1 MPLVSVL
8 LAVHNDSRFLGQ
20 ALASVL
26 RQTVD
31 DLELIVVDDASTDE
45 TPALLAA
52 VGDPRLRVITNDE
65 QEGLA
70 SSLNH
75 GLSEASGRYV
85 ARLDADDVALPE
97 RLARQLERMRRD
109 GEEDLAVIGSAV
121 LDLDAGG
128 RPGMLHRNP
137 AGATG
142 IRWLTLFGSPFFHPT
157 VLVDRDRVDRAQ
169 LRYDPSYAESE
180 DYELWARLLSGRQ
193 GANLPQ
199 PLVLKRVHPG
209 QASLRRA
216 GLQES
221 LQRELALREIGR
233 IAPALSAEQA
243 GLAWGLG
250 SGRKIERHAAA
261 AYRALLRAFE
271 DHYGVDAEVRAS
283 ATRMLIAAGATG
295 KALELGVSQ
304 PARLALRGA
313 RRRVQTRRA
322 RDRASSWLTALD
334 GSPAAV
340 RVTVVSPEPTPY
352 RSPLF
357 DRVASRPEV
366 DLTVIYAAETVA
378 NRTWSVELEH
388 RAEFLRGRRL
398 PGVHGVLRH
407 DYPVTPGIG
416 RALARS
422 NPDAVV
428 ISGWST
434 FASQAAIAWSRA
446 HGIPYV
452 LLVES
457 HDLGPRAWW
466 RRAVKGFVVPRIV
479 RKAANVLVVGTAAR
493 ESVVERGADQAAVR
507 IFANTV
513 DVDAWS
519 DRALR
524 LQKNREERRAA
535 AGLVPED
542 VVVFS
547 VARLVPEKGL
557 STLIRAAAATG
568 DRRIRVVVAGSG
580 PGSQPLTELAESLG
594 VTLTLLGDLHEAA
607 LAEAYVRADIFALLS
622 LHETWGVVVNEA
634 AASGLPLLLSDR
646 VGAARDL
653 VRGGTN
659 GFVVPAEDVDAAATA
674 LERLASDAELRKLA
688 GEHSREVAG
697 SWGYDSSVESFVTA
711 VRAATSR

>member
-8 LAVHNDSRFLGQ
+8 LAVRNDSRFLGQ
-20 ALASVL
+20 AVASVL

-45 TPALLAA
+45 TPALLSG
-52 VGDPRLRVITNDE
+52 VGDPRLRVLTNDE
-65 QEGLA
+65 QAGLA
-70 SSLNH
+70 SSLNR
-75 GLSEASGRYV
+75 GLTEAKGRFI

-97 RLARQLERMRRD
+97 RLARQLERMERG
-109 GEEDLAVIGSAV
+109 GEGPAVVGSAV
-121 LDLDAGG
+121 LDLDGAG
-128 RPGMLHRNP
+128 RPGTLHRNP
-137 AGATG
+137 SGAMG
-142 IRWLTLFGSPFFHPT
+142 IRWLALFGSPFFHPT

-193 GANLPQ
+193 GANLTE

-221 LQRELALREIGR
+221 FQREIALHEIGR
-233 IAPALSAEQA
+233 IAPALSTEQA
-243 GLAWGLG
+243 ELAWGLG
-250 SGRKIERHAAA
+250 SGRKITRGAADP
-261 AYRALLRAFE
+261 YLALLGAFE

-283 ATRMLIAAGATG
+283 ATRMLIAAGATR
-295 KALELGVSQ
+295 KAIELGASQ
-304 PARLALRGA
+304 AARLALRRPS
-313 RRRVQTRRA
+313 RRLQTRRA
-322 RDRASSWLTALD
+322 HHRASSWLAALD
-334 GSPAAV
+334 GPRAAI
-340 RVTVVSPEPTPY
+340 RVAVISPEPTPY

-378 NRTWSVELEH
+378 NRTWSVEPEH

-416 RALARS
+416 RALARR
-422 NPDAVV
+422 NPDIVV

-434 FASQAAIAWSRA
+434 FPSQAAIAWSRA
-446 HGIPYV
+446 HGVPYV

-479 RKAANVLVVGTAAR
+479 RNAANVLVVGTAAR
-493 ESVVERGADQAAVR
+493 ESVVDRGAQPGSVR

-513 DVDAWS
+513 DVDAWGE
-519 DRALR
+519 RALR
-524 LQKNREERRAA
+524 LQQKRDELRAD
-535 AGLVPED
+535 AGFGPDDLV
-542 VVVFS
+542 VLS

-557 STLIRAAAATG
+557 GTLIRAAAATG

-580 PGSQPLTELAESLG
+580 PDSQQLTELAESLS
-594 VTLTLLGDLHEAA
+594 VTLTLLGDLHEVA

-622 LHETWGVVVNEA
+622 MYETWGVVVNEA
-634 AASGLPLLLSDR
+634 AASGLPLVLSDR

-659 GFVVPAEDVDAAATA
+659 GFVVPADDVTAAAAA
-674 LERLASDAELRKLA
+674 LERLASDAELRRTA

-697 SWGYDSSVESFVTA
+697 NWGYASSVESFVTA